1 MHLWRLLT
9 QPAEQVKLNDG
20 LFEILLIKGLTSA
33 ANVSNVVSM
42 LLQQK
47 YDGNN
52 IIMVQTKKA
61 LIECEEAPPWCTDGE
76 YAGDISRAEVECI
89 HGAVRILI

>member
-1 MHLWRLLT
+1 
-9 QPAEQVKLNDG
+9 
-20 LFEILLIKGLTSA
+20 
-33 ANVSNVVSM
+33 M